1 MPKKTSDNQILFYNL
16 VMGDKIGALWNNRS
30 KGKTAFLS
38 GVINAG
44 LLGQKRVVVFKNE
57 LKEKDNEPDYHILLS
72 EPARPQDD
80 KPSETYDEF
89 IA

>member
-1 MPKKTSDNQILFYNL
+1 
-16 VMGDKIGALWNNRS
+16 MGAKIGALWKNES

-72 EPARPQDD
+72 DPAKPQDE
-80 KPSETYDEF
+80 PVPYDEF

>member
-1 MPKKTSDNQILFYNL
+1 
-16 VMGDKIGALWNNRS
+16 MGAKIGALWKNES

-57 LKEKDNEPDYHILLS
+57 LKKGENNEPDYHILLS
-72 EPARPQDD
+72 DPAKPQDD
-80 KPSETYDEF
+80 EPPETYDEF
-89 IA
+89 MA

>member
-1 MPKKTSDNQILFYNL
+1 
-16 VMGDKIGALWNNRS
+16 MGAKIGALWKNQS
-30 KGKTAFLS
+30 KEGTAFLS

-72 EPARPQDD
+72 DPARPQDD
-80 KPSETYDEF
+80 KPPETYDEF